1 MLRTAWRFM
10 MYDKPKSIG
19 AILGVIVAIF
29 LIGQQSGIFVFLTG
43 TMSGLVDHSGVN
55 VWVVDHSVTDVNRL
69 SDLDVRI
76 GNELHSIEGV
86 KNVYPLIVT
95 GSELKTESGNTSPVV
110 LIGSEPPSFVGGPWN
125 IEKGS
130 GKTLMQEGSVSA
142 DKFDIKSLKGLKF
155 GDELEIGG
163 KLVQLNMLTNG
174 ARGFGSNYVFT
185 TLALARYLG
194 KFPPNKVSAY
204 LVNVTHPDSV
214 GAVVHRINRT
224 ITGVRAW
231 PSKAFSSSTVGSILS
246 SSGIGA
252 SIGTLILF
260 AVISGI
266 VIIGLTLYSSAID
279 RLKDYATMKAIGAKN
294 GYITKLI
301 VIQALIIAT
310 IGFLIGG
317 VLMEGFRQGI
327 QNAGV
332 RYHYTLLE
340 WVVFFIITL
349 IISLS
354 GSLFASRRIRKVEPA
369 RIFRA

>member
-10 MYDKPKSIG
+10 MYDKPKSVG

-29 LIGQQSGIFVFLTG
+29 LIGQQSGIFVFLKG
-43 TMSGLVDHSGVN
+43 TMSGLVDHSGVD
-55 VWVVDHSVTDVNRL
+55 VWVVGHSVTDVNRL

-86 KNVYPLIVT
+86 KNVYPIIVT
-95 GSELKTESGNTSPVV
+95 GSQLKTENGDTSPVV
-110 LIGSEPPSFVGGPWN
+110 LIGSEPPYFVGGPWN
-125 IEKGS
+125 IYKGS
-130 GKTLMQEGSVSA
+130 DKSLMHEGSVSA
-142 DKFDIKSLKGLKF
+142 DKFDIKNLKGLKY

-174 ARGFGSNYVFT
+174 ARGFGSNYIFT
-185 TLALARYLG
+185 TLGRARYLG
-194 KFPPNKVSAY
+194 KFPAHKVSAY
-204 LVNVTHPDSV
+204 LVNVKKGTSV
-214 GAVVHRINRT
+214 KTVVQRINTT

-231 PSKAFSSSTVGSILS
+231 PSQKFSASTVSSILS

-310 IGFLIGG
+310 IGFIIGG

-332 RYHYTLLE
+332 RYHYTIVE
-340 WVVFFIITL
+340 WLVFFIITL
-349 IISLS
+349 LISLS
-354 GSLFASRRIRKVEPA
+354 GSLFASRRVRKVEPA
-369 RIFRA
+369 RIFRT